1 MNTSSHADLLPRNGA
16 RAASRRWTGSMGH
29 IVLEEIEIRNC
40 YQGRVRRFNDWRLSI
55 GAMTGVPVRYVI
67 VEKNVSLKSEGPMPA
82 PTRLPFVEVAVDGT
96 TLTRDLTP
104 QQRLGH
110 WDVLPQD
117 PLLVLQ
123 MLTVPGG
130 VIRH

>member
-1 MNTSSHADLLPRNGA
+1 
-16 RAASRRWTGSMGH
+16 MGH

-104 QQRLGH
+104 QQRVGFDH
-110 WDVLPQD
+110 YVTDMAARGACRPPVA
-117 PLLVLQ
+117 
-123 MLTVPGG
+123 MMTFARRSTSSAANAGS
-130 VIRH
+130 RSS